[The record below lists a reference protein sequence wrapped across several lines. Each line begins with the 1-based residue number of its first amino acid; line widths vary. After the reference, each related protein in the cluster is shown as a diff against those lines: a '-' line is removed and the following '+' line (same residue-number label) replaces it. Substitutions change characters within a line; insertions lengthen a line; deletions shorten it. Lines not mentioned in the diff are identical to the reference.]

1 MKRLKREIEKFPYGT
16 VQGLSEAE
24 ARDNIKLL
32 LQLIKTYGPTA
43 LRIALVVYLIP
54 TSASADGTPAPSNS
68 SDSVAPSGN
77 SLNVLPAT
85 KEFLGIAAVG
95 LVCAAAAANPI
106 TALGIAACVVTVV
119 AKACN
124 KL

>member
-1 MKRLKREIEKFPYGT
+1 MKRIKREIEKFPYGT

-54 TSASADGTPAPSNS
+54 ISASADGTPAPSN
-68 SDSVAPSGN
+68 SVAPSGN

-106 TALGIAACVVTVV
+106 TGLGIAACVVTVV